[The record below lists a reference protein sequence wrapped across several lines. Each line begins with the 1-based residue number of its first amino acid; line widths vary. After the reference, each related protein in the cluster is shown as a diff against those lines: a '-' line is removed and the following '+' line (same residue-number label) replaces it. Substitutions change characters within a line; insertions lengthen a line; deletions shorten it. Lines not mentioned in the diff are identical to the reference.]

1 MSWPR
6 VIGFAA
12 EHTVFPLSWP
22 GPQIPAMS
30 RLPSTPFPALR
41 HRNFRLFFLGQTTS
55 LVGTWMQSVAQGWL
69 VLQLTNSAYYVGLVS
84 ALGSLPVL
92 LVSLPAGVFAD
103 RSNKRRVVVATQA
116 LALVQALVLA
126 VLIWMH
132 RVELW
137 HVAAAAVFLG
147 LVNAVDIPTRQS
159 LIFDLVGKD
168 DLMNAIALNSS
179 AFNAARIVGPA
190 IGGILIGGIGIA
202 ACFFLNG
209 VSYVAVIAGLLAMR
223 LPAWSPPPL
232 AGDGLARF
240 REGARFILGDRATR
254 ALVLN
259 TALLS
264 IFGFPYLVLMPVFAR
279 DVLHVGAAGLG
290 FLMASVGI
298 GAVVAALGVAAF
310 GPRLPKGRLLVW
322 GGPAFG
328 LAIAAFALTPWV
340 PLAVAILVVSGGA
353 MIANNAVTNT
363 LLQTIV
369 PDGLRGRVMGAYTFV
384 FVGMAPLGA
393 YQAGWLAGR
402 VGVQVA
408 VAAGGLVC
416 ALASL
421 ALWRLVPEV
430 PRLR

>member
-1 MSWPR
+1 
-6 VIGFAA
+6 
-12 EHTVFPLSWP
+12 
-22 GPQIPAMS
+22 MS
-30 RLPSTPFPALR
+30 RPSSTPFPAFR
-41 HRNFRLFFLGQTTS
+41 HRNFRFFFLGQATS
-55 LVGTWMQSVAQGWL
+55 LVGTWMQYVAQGWL

-84 ALGSLPVL
+84 ALGGLPVL

-103 RSNKRRVVVATQA
+103 RSNRRRVVVATQA

-126 VLIWMH
+126 GLIWMH

-179 AFNAARIVGPA
+179 AFNAARIIGPA

-393 YQAGWLAGR
+393 FQAGWLAGR
-402 VGVQVA
+402 VGVQAA
-408 VAAGGLVC
+408 VAASGLVC
-416 ALASL
+416 VLGSL
-421 ALWRLVPEV
+421 VLWRLVPEV

>member
-1 MSWPR
+1 
-6 VIGFAA
+6 
-12 EHTVFPLSWP
+12 
-22 GPQIPAMS
+22 MS
-30 RLPSTPFPALR
+30 RPSPTPFPALR
-41 HRNFRLFFLGQTTS
+41 HRNFRLFFLGQATS

-69 VLQLTNSAYYVGLVS
+69 VLQLTNSAYLVGLVS

-103 RSNKRRVVVATQA
+103 RSNRRRVVVVTQA

-126 VLIWMH
+126 GLIWMH

-179 AFNAARIVGPA
+179 AFNAARIIGPA

-279 DVLHVGAAGLG
+279 DVLRVGAAGLG

-353 MIANNAVTNT
+353 MVANNAVTNT

-393 YQAGWLAGR
+393 FQAGWLAGR
-402 VGVQVA
+402 VGVQAA
-408 VAAGGLVC
+408 VAASGLVC
-416 ALASL
+416 VLGSL

>member
-1 MSWPR
+1 
-6 VIGFAA
+6 
-12 EHTVFPLSWP
+12 
-22 GPQIPAMS
+22 MS
-30 RLPSTPFPALR
+30 RPSPTPFPALR
-41 HRNFRLFFLGQTTS
+41 HRNYRLFFLGQTTS

-103 RSNKRRVVVATQA
+103 RSNRRRVVVVTQA

-126 VLIWMH
+126 GLIWMQ

-179 AFNAARIVGPA
+179 AFNAARIIGPA

-223 LPAWSPPPL
+223 LPAWSPPHL

-353 MIANNAVTNT
+353 MVANNAVTNT

-393 YQAGWLAGR
+393 FQAGWLAGR
-402 VGVQVA
+402 VGVQAA
-408 VAAGGLVC
+408 VAASGLVC
-416 ALASL
+416 VLGSL

>member
-1 MSWPR
+1 
-6 VIGFAA
+6 
-12 EHTVFPLSWP
+12 
-22 GPQIPAMS
+22 
-30 RLPSTPFPALR
+30 
-41 HRNFRLFFLGQTTS
+41 
-55 LVGTWMQSVAQGWL
+55 
-69 VLQLTNSAYYVGLVS
+69 VS

-147 LVNAVDIPTRQS
+147 LVNAVDIPTRQA

-179 AFNAARIVGPA
+179 AFNAARIIGPA
-190 IGGILIGGIGIA
+190 IGGVLIGGIGIA

-209 VSYVAVIAGLLAMR
+209 VSYLAVIAGLLAMR

-232 AGDGLARF
+232 AGDGLTRF

-384 FVGMAPLGA
+384 FVGLAPLGA

-402 VGVQVA
+402 VGVQAA

-421 ALWRLVPEV
+421 TLWRLVPEV

>member
-1 MSWPR
+1 
-6 VIGFAA
+6 
-12 EHTVFPLSWP
+12 
-22 GPQIPAMS
+22 MS
-30 RLPSTPFPALR
+30 RPSPTPFPALR

-179 AFNAARIVGPA
+179 AFNAARIIGPA

-240 REGARFILGDRATR
+240 REGALFILGDRATR

-322 GGPAFG
+322 GGPVFG

-402 VGVQVA
+402 IGVQAA

>member
-1 MSWPR
+1 
-6 VIGFAA
+6 
-12 EHTVFPLSWP
+12 
-22 GPQIPAMS
+22 
-30 RLPSTPFPALR
+30 
-41 HRNFRLFFLGQTTS
+41 
-55 LVGTWMQSVAQGWL
+55 
-69 VLQLTNSAYYVGLVS
+69 
-84 ALGSLPVL
+84 
-92 LVSLPAGVFAD
+92 
-103 RSNKRRVVVATQA
+103 
-116 LALVQALVLA
+116 
-126 VLIWMH
+126 
-132 RVELW
+132 
-137 HVAAAAVFLG
+137 
-147 LVNAVDIPTRQS
+147 
-159 LIFDLVGKD
+159 VGKD
-168 DLMNAIALNSS
+168 DLMNAVALNSS

-190 IGGILIGGIGIA
+190 IGGILIGGVGIA

-209 VSYVAVIAGLLAMR
+209 VSYVAVLAGLVAMR

-310 GPRLPKGRLLVW
+310 GRRLPKGRLLVW

-340 PLAVAILVVSGGA
+340 PLAVGILVVSGGA

-393 YQAGWLAGR
+393 YQAGWLAER
-402 VGVQVA
+402 LGVQVA

>member
-1 MSWPR
+1 
-6 VIGFAA
+6 
-12 EHTVFPLSWP
+12 
-22 GPQIPAMS
+22 MS
-30 RLPSTPFPALR
+30 RPSSTPFPAFR
-41 HRNFRLFFLGQTTS
+41 HRNFRLFFLGQAMS
-55 LVGTWMQSVAQGWL
+55 LVGTWMQYVAQGWL

-179 AFNAARIVGPA
+179 AFNAARIIGPA

-202 ACFFLNG
+202 ACFLLNG

>member
-1 MSWPR
+1 
-6 VIGFAA
+6 
-12 EHTVFPLSWP
+12 
-22 GPQIPAMS
+22 MS

-126 VLIWMH
+126 GLIWMH

-179 AFNAARIVGPA
+179 AFNAARIIGPA
-190 IGGILIGGIGIA
+190 IGGVLIGGIGIA

-209 VSYVAVIAGLLAMR
+209 VSYLAVIAGLLAMR

-232 AGDGLARF
+232 AGDGLTRF

-402 VGVQVA
+402 VGVQTA

>member
-1 MSWPR
+1 
-6 VIGFAA
+6 
-12 EHTVFPLSWP
+12 
-22 GPQIPAMS
+22 MS
-30 RLPSTPFPALR
+30 RPSPTPFPALR

-103 RSNKRRVVVATQA
+103 RSNRRRVVVVTQM

-126 VLIWMH
+126 GLIWMH

-179 AFNAARIVGPA
+179 AFNAARIIGPA

-223 LPAWSPPPL
+223 LPAWSPPPP

-353 MIANNAVTNT
+353 MVANNAVTNT

-393 YQAGWLAGR
+393 YQAGWLAER